1 MGRND
6 KLALLKS
13 FLPQLL
19 DTLDL
24 KWMQSTEFLRKVS
37 HLCATCIEYDMMFWC
52 QIGVCW

>member
-1 MGRND
+1 MGRNE

-13 FLPQLL
+13 LVPQLL

-24 KWMQSTEFLRKVS
+24 NLMQSTQFLRKVS
-37 HLCATCIEYDMMFWC
+37 QICVTCIEYDMMFWC